1 MFRRVLVGNRG
12 EVAARVLRTLRRMGI
27 ESVAVASSADRDLS
41 YLNLADEVVE
51 IGGPRAYLSADALI
65 EAATSSRCSAIHP
78 GWGFLSESPG
88 FARRCEAARLTFI
101 GPSSS
106 TMRVMADKSLARRTM
121 AELGVAPIP
130 GSDGVL
136 SSVEEALECASS
148 MGYPVL
154 IKAVAGG
161 GGRGMRR
168 VASAPMMK
176 QAWAEAAAEAA
187 SAFGCGD
194 LYMERLIEGG
204 RHVEFQLLGDGERC
218 VVLGARDCSIQRR
231 HQKLVEETPP
241 PMLPASVVEEAAATI
256 SRAVVALGYRGAG
269 TMEMLEDAQGR
280 LWFMEMNTRL
290 QVEHTVTEEVTGV
303 DLVEWQLRIAANQD
317 LRDLPVVNSV
327 GAAIECRVNAE
338 DVHDNFRPQPGRIE
352 RLVLPSGEGIRVDTH
367 LAEGDRISPHYD
379 SMYAK
384 IITRGDTREEARKRM
399 LEALSSLVVEGV
411 PSTAGLHMAILE
423 DEGFRSGAY
432 HTGYLEEHLDAI
444 LAKVETQ

>member
-1 MFRRVLVGNRG
+1 
-12 EVAARVLRTLRRMGI
+12 MGI
-27 ESVAVASSADRDLS
+27 ESVAVASSVDRDLS
-41 YLNLADEVVE
+41 YLGLADEVVE
-51 IGGPRAYLSADALI
+51 IGDPRAYLSASALI
-65 EAATSSRCSAIHP
+65 DAATSTRCSAIHP

-136 SSVEEALECASS
+136 ESAEAALECAAS

-168 VASAPMMK
+168 VASASMMK
-176 QAWAEAAAEAA
+176 QAWAEATAESA

-204 RHVEFQLLGDGERC
+204 RHVECQVLGDGERC

-241 PMLPASVVEEAAATI
+241 PMLPAAVLNETAATI
-256 SRAVVALGYRGAG
+256 SRAVVALGYQGAG

-317 LRDLPVVNSV
+317 LRDLPEVSSQ

-352 RLVLPSGEGIRVDTH
+352 KLVLPSGEGVRVDTH

-384 IITRGDTREEARKRM
+384 IITRGDTREEARARM
-399 LEALSSLVVEGV
+399 LDALSRLVVEGV
-411 PSTAGLHMAILE
+411 PSTADLHRAILS
-423 DEGFRSGAY
+423 DAGFRSGAY
-432 HTGYLEEHLDAI
+432 HTGYLEERLESI